1 MNTAVKTLKLIFLLL
16 PTAWLVLWS
25 CSAPKEGSSYGTVT
39 ITSDESLQPM
49 VKQLTEAFE
58 GIYPNAHFNVLYR
71 PEQQAVSLM
80 IRDSA
85 RLVFTTR
92 LFTAQEEQF
101 FKQEG
106 IRYNP
111 QPIATDGL
119 ALVIHPQNK
128 DSLTTMSELS
138 RLFKGQIKDWSQLKG
153 SSRSGKITLVFDNA
167 NSSNLNFMMRTF
179 GLTDVKNLNIFSAG
193 SNQKVIEHIRNNPNA
208 LGFIG
213 VNWISDGD
221 LAQTA
226 QLSKGVRIM
235 GVSAKENPTSIADYF
250 QPFQRDL
257 GLKNYPLHR
266 KVYVISREMTGG
278 LGSGLINYIVR
289 DVGSLVI
296 EKCGLWPEKPF
307 NREVYLQKG
316 N

>member
-1 MNTAVKTLKLIFLLL
+1 VKIYNTFFLLFL
-16 PTAWLVLWS
+16 GGFMS
-25 CSAPKEGSSYGTVT
+25 CSVPKDGASYGTIA

-49 VKQLTEAFE
+49 VDQLTQAYE
-58 GIYPNAHFNVLYR
+58 GIYPDAHFKVAYR
-71 PEQQAVSLM
+71 PEQQAISLM

-85 RLVFTTR
+85 RLVFSTR
-92 LFTAQEEQF
+92 LFTAEEQAF

-106 IRYNP
+106 IRYTP
-111 QPIATDGL
+111 QHIATDGL
-119 ALVIHPQNK
+119 ALVINPQNK
-128 DSLTTMSELS
+128 DSLTTMTELA
-138 RLFKGQIKDWSQLKG
+138 RLFKGELTDWSQLEG

-167 NSSNLNFMMRTF
+167 NSSNLNFMMAKF
-179 GLTDVKNLNIFSAG
+179 GLKDVKNLNIFSAG

-221 LAQTA
+221 LAQTKR
-226 QLSKGVRIM
+226 LSKGVRIM
-235 GVSAKENPTSIADYF
+235 GVSAKENPTSVKDYY

-257 GLKNYPLHR
+257 GLENYPLCR
-266 KVYVISREMTGG
+266 KVYIISREMTGG
-278 LGSGLINYIVR
+278 LGSGLINYIMR

-296 EKCGLWPEKPF
+296 EKCGLWPKKPF

-316 N
+316 V